1 MPTVKARYVIDDAKS
16 TMRRCYRGVGANK
29 SKGHPEAF
37 FTNPV
42 VTARGYRF
50 SHEAHK
56 CDEERYKPVPQLD
69 SVMVGNW
76 MTRHTAS
83 SSNVSESPL
92 TRGTGSVTRS
102 TTGKLGMLGRGAQH
116 VCQAFK

>member
-1 MPTVKARYVIDDAKS
+1 MPAVKARYVIDVIVDAKS
-16 TMRRCYRGVGANK
+16 TIRRCYRGVGANK
-29 SKGHPEAF
+29 SKGHPDGFF
-37 FTNPV
+37 FTGPV

-56 CDEERYKPVPQLD
+56 CDEERHKPVPQLD

-83 SSNVSESPL
+83 SSNVSESPQL
-92 TRGTGSVTRS
+92 VGLV
-102 TTGKLGMLGRGAQH
+102 L
-116 VCQAFK
+116 